1 MDGGAT
7 IETIRDIFIILF
19 TGVGFLTGLAL
30 LFGSLFIFRKVS
42 RLIGSAS
49 NVVESV
55 ENVVNKVN
63 ESSSVG
69 SSLGGVLGFL
79 NGFRGKGKKKKK

>member
-1 MDGGAT
+1 M

-19 TGVGFLTGLAL
+19 TGVGFLTGLVL
-30 LFGSLFIFRKVS
+30 LFASLIIFRKVTG
-42 RLIGSAS
+42 LIGSAS

-55 ENVVNKVN
+55 ENVANKVSD
-63 ESSSVG
+63 SSSMG
-69 SSLGGVLGFL
+69 SGLGGVLGFL